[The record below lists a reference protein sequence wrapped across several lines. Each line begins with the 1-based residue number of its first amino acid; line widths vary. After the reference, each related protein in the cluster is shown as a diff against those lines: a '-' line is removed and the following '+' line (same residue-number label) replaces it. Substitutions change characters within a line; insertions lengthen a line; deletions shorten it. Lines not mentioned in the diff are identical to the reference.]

1 MIEKMVVAKLDRV
14 GKTMAKFDY
23 WEGTKSD

>member
-14 GKTMAKFDY
+14 GKTMAKFNY
-23 WEGTKSD
+23 WKGTESD